1 MRNRGIGRARLFMG
15 ALLLLATIVTWGIGL
30 MMSPHGETVA
40 KGTEHVRTTIVTF
53 KRNGAIGTLI
63 LCALTAWLLFPR
75 RRPKWPERD
84 WGLGALLV
92 LLSGSSIYTLI
103 WLPPSAQHTTDNDE
117 NLAANVDWNFIGS
130 PADPQTTNIN
140 ATPPTTSSRLV
151 VERPIPTVVA
161 RADDGQEPG
170 RTAEADVIQEQADVM
185 EEQGDAE
192 DNPSSNIDTDEPA
205 NAESDGNQE

>member
-15 ALLLLATIVTWGIGL
+15 ALLLLATMVTWGIGL

-103 WLPPSAQHTTDNDE
+103 WLPSSAQHTTDDDE
-117 NLAANVDWNFIGS
+117 NLAANVDWNFGS
-130 PADPQTTNIN
+130 PADLDTTNIN
-140 ATPPTTSSRLV
+140 AAPPTTSTRLV
-151 VERPIPTVVA
+151 VERPIPAVVA
-161 RADDGQEPG
+161 RTDDEQEPG
-170 RTAEADVIQEQADVM
+170 RTAEADVTQEQPDAM
-185 EEQGDAE
+185 EEQEDAE
-192 DNPSSNIDTDEPA
+192 DNPSSNIGTDEQA